1 MLRFLNRRTRAKTE
15 QAVAKSRESWF
26 GRMASLLRRS
36 RLDDDLWDE
45 LEELLISADVGVALT
60 ERMIKRVR
68 TEAGSRRV
76 SEADEVLEAL
86 KEEMVDILTPASDDD
101 PLESRKTPLVLLVVG
116 VNGVGKTTSIAK
128 LARGYADDGKRV
140 VLGAGDTYRAA
151 AIDQLQAWGRR
162 LDIDVIAH
170 SPGADS
176 GAVAFDTYRAA
187 RARKADV
194 AIIDTAGRMHT
205 RGNLMAELRKVHSVL
220 ARQTDGD
227 AQRVLLTLDATI
239 GQNGLAQARA
249 FTETV
254 RCDGVFL
261 AKLDGTARGG
271 IVLAVAHELKL
282 PILFIGTGEQPD
294 DVAPFHP
301 REFVDALFASN
312 DAG

>member
-1 MLRFLNRRTRAKTE
+1 
-15 QAVAKSRESWF
+15 
-26 GRMASLLRRS
+26 MASLLRRS

-60 ERMIKRVR
+60 ERIIKRVR